1 MIHYTPVHNVHD
13 QYYIIFTDYIM
24 LLEILYGLYNVTYYI
39 LYYKPSFCMLAKHW
53 RACVG
58 SCVFVCVFVSVCA
71 GVCVH

>member
-53 RACVG
+53 CAFGFVR
-58 SCVFVCVFVSVCA
+58 VCV
-71 GVCVH
+71 GVCVCVCRCVCVH